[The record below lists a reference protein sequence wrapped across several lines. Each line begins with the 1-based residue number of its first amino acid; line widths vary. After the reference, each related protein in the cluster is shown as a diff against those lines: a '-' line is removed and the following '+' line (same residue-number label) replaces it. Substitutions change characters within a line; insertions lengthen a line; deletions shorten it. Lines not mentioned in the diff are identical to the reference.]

1 MAKKEF
7 LFKGKNLEELKTLS
21 IREFAELLPSRQRRS
36 LITRGLTEQEKIL
49 LKKIDAGKNNIKTH
63 CRDMLIIPEM
73 AGADIKVH
81 RGTKEWVLVNITED
95 MVGHYLGEFAQ
106 TRQKVSHSAP
116 GIGATRS
123 SAAISVR

>member
-1 MAKKEF
+1 MARKEYTY
-7 LFKGKNLEELKTLS
+7 KGKTTEEMKRMSLQDV
-21 IREFAELLPSRQRRS
+21 AQMLPARQRRT
-36 LITRGLTEQEKIL
+36 LKRGFTEEQKIL
-49 LKKIDAGKNNIKTH
+49 LKKIRAGKKNIETH

-73 AGADIKVH
+73 IGSDIKVH
-81 RGTKEWVLVNITED
+81 RGTKDWVMVSVTED

>member
-1 MAKKEF
+1 MAKKEYTY
-7 LFKGKNLEELKTLS
+7 KGKTIEEMKRLS
-21 IREFAELLPSRQRRS
+21 VQDVAQMLPARQRRT
-36 LITRGLTEQEKIL
+36 LKRGFTEPQKIL
-49 LKKIDAGKNNIKTH
+49 LKKIRAGKKNIETH

-73 AGADIKVH
+73 VGMNLKIHK
-81 RGTKEWVLVNITED
+81 GTKDWVLVAITED

-106 TRQKVSHSAP
+106 TRSKVSHSSP

>member
-1 MAKKEF
+1 MAKKEYTY
-7 LFKGKNLEELKTLS
+7 KGKTIEEMKRLS
-21 IREFAELLPSRQRRS
+21 LQDAAQMLPARQRRT
-36 LITRGLTEQEKIL
+36 LTRGFTKEQKTL
-49 LKKIDAGKNNIKTH
+49 LKKIRAGKKNLKTH

-73 AGADIKVH
+73 VGTDLKIH

-95 MVGHYLGEFAQ
+95 MIGHYLGEFAQ